1 MVKIDPYILSYIT
14 FDFEQRV
21 LLCITTSSVA
31 SMESLKSDSETFW
44 LATTGTLDSSSLI
57 KGMWREIFLVKMFCY
72 FN

>member
-31 SMESLKSDSETFW
+31 SMESLKSDSETF
-44 LATTGTLDSSSLI
+44 
-57 KGMWREIFLVKMFCY
+57 
-72 FN
+72 